1 MDTAKILVVDDD
13 IVMLKVI
20 EKQLADSGFR
30 VVTAIGG
37 REALQAL
44 EGFFPDLIITDILMP
59 LTSGL
64 ELIGIVRSMHGN
76 STPPIL
82 VLSALDEEDTV
93 LEAFN
98 LGAEDFLTKPIKP
111 GELSLRVKKLLR
123 KTK

>member
-20 EKQLADSGFR
+20 EKQLVNSGFI
-30 VVTAIGG
+30 VVTAIGVT
-37 REALQAL
+37 EAI
-44 EGFFPDLIITDILMP
+44 EEMDNFKPDLIITDILMP
-59 LTSGL
+59 LNSGL
-64 ELIGIVRSMHGN
+64 ELIGIVRS
-76 STPPIL
+76 TYETKIPIL

-111 GELSLRVKKLLR
+111 GELTLRAKRLLR
-123 KTK
+123 KKD

>member
-20 EKQLADSGFR
+20 EKQLADSGFT

-37 REALQAL
+37 REAMQAL
-44 EGFFPDLIITDILMP
+44 EGFSPDLIITDILMP

-64 ELIGIVRSMHGN
+64 ELIGIVRSMYGN
-76 STPPIL
+76 STPIL

-123 KTK
+123 RLK

>member
-20 EKQLADSGFR
+20 EKQLTNSGFT
-30 VVTAIGG
+30 VVSAIGG
-37 REALQAL
+37 SEAIEALD
-44 EGFFPDLIITDILMP
+44 GFSPDLIITDILMP
-59 LTSGL
+59 HTSGL
-64 ELIGIVRSMHGN
+64 ELIGIIRSMYG
-76 STPPIL
+76 TKTPIL

-123 KTK
+123 KVK